1 MSPFIGTCNLSPAA
15 FITCETKYKLCAN
28 TIIAFITP
36 TFVLRAEF
44 EARGE
49 EERKKIEK
57 EFRDRGDVARERGF
71 TPIIF
76 LFFLLFHT
84 CTLFLRGG
92 AVHRHDQHG
101 LRVCP
106 AGHRERGVLRRVL
119 LLHRRPRRGGEEE
132 EEEAGA
138 LCAEELA

>member
-71 TPIIF
+71 YTF
-76 LFFLLFHT
+76 FNFFFFLILH
-84 CTLFLRGG
+84 LFLRGG

-101 LRVCP
+101 LRVRP